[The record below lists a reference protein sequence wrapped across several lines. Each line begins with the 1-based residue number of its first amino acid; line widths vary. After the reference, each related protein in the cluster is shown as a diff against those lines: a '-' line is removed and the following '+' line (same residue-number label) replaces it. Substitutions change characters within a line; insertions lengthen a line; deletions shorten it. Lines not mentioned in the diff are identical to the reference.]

1 MDYRRTIRYDR
12 RVFEV
17 RDLTPARVRMAYGI
31 AAFTDIAQVLMGP
44 AGWAL
49 ADEILDVAAML
60 LISRLIGFHALLL
73 PTFVLE
79 LVPLADLLP
88 TWTAAVALVV
98 ALRRQRRNIPPPD
111 ERNVIDV

>member
-1 MDYRRTIRYDR
+1 MDYRWTIRYDR
-12 RVFEV
+12 CVFDV
-17 RDLTPARVRMAYGI
+17 RELTPARVRMAYGI
-31 AAFTDIAQVLMGP
+31 AAVTDILQVLMGP

-60 LISRLIGFHALLL
+60 LISRLIGFHPLLL

-88 TWTAAVALVV
+88 TWTAAVALIV
-98 ALRRQRRNIPPPD
+98 AFRRQRRNIPPPD